1 MRLERYFS
9 KPHQV
14 VWALVATAFT
24 VGILVMDSFVDVTA
38 QSS

>member
-24 VGILVMDSFVDVTA
+24 VGIRSWQRRLTDTT
-38 QSS
+38 